1 MNITKSSTGDEITPV
16 AMAIH
21 ELVNR
26 LPITMRTQN
35 SLGVRIEEGAVLNN
49 NYTGPILEKV
59 LKNGEISDETP
70 DEGPYKGIPVLVVP
84 LIENDE
90 VIAAIGVVDTTQG
103 IYSDIM
109 QITLRGSSIE
119 NSNISSQFTH
129 TCRSCGKKGA

>member
-1 MNITKSSTGDEITPV
+1 MNITNSSTGEEITPV

-49 NYTGPILEKV
+49 NYTGPLLEKV
-59 LKNGEISDETP
+59 LKNGEITNETP
-70 DEGPYKGIPVLVVP
+70 DEGPYKGTPVLVVP
-84 LIENDE
+84 LIENNE

-109 QITLRGSSIE
+109 QITKRPEQIKPD
-119 NSNISSQFTH
+119 NS
-129 TCRSCGKKGA
+129 KGEFY